1 MNLITNKIFL
11 ILILIFS
18 LFSCKTE
25 FNQNGYELLSDNILT
40 SSSFFAP
47 VYFENKEISDIQ
59 TNNTTHYQLGNFKHS
74 FFGQFSSQ
82 IISQL
87 TIPNNPIFGRFSQDV
102 EDSQSND
109 PFVIQENEKIN
120 EVFLEIPFFVN
131 NEDSDGDGVIDQFDS
146 DPNDIYSDSDLDGVS
161 DFDESLNLTDPLNVD
176 TDSDGISD
184 LDDEDNTVFYS
195 TENSQYRVDSIYG
208 NRLSNLNLKV
218 NELTY
223 YLSNL
228 DPDNNFETS
237 LKYFSSDDF
246 LSKGFYGKTLYDDQ
260 FQLDFNEIRLNYKTD
275 DPKTDDID
283 ETKTIETRLTPRLRI
298 PLDIEFFQS
307 KIIDKEGSRNFSNQ
321 LDFSNYL
328 RGIIVQITDS
338 SDDIYLLLNFSNA
351 LIRINYEFDRYNN
364 NLTDSDLSDDFV
376 YKDYNSFIIETNGIT
391 FNNFKKSTNN
401 NIKDGDKSKIYLKGG
416 LGHIAKI
423 RLFESDLNKNSTLL
437 DSIRNNNWLI
447 NEANLVF
454 YVDQEEILN
463 WDNEELADRI
473 FLFDMDNSSVILDYD
488 IDNSTQSL
496 NNRNKYFYGG
506 ILEYDD
512 NGIPYRY
519 KFRITEYLRELL
531 KNDDFENSDLGLSL
545 TSDIL
550 NKQFCSAILKNDNE
564 KINIPVASVLNP
576 MGTILVGTNPKIEN
590 LEKKLKL
597 EIFYTDF
604 SL

>member
-1 MNLITNKIFL
+1 MNLIINKIFL

-275 DPKTDDID
+275 DQK
-283 ETKTIETRLTPRLRI
+283 LM
-298 PLDIEFFQS
+298 
-307 KIIDKEGSRNFSNQ
+307 
-321 LDFSNYL
+321 
-328 RGIIVQITDS
+328 
-338 SDDIYLLLNFSNA
+338 
-351 LIRINYEFDRYNN
+351 
-364 NLTDSDLSDDFV
+364 
-376 YKDYNSFIIETNGIT
+376 
-391 FNNFKKSTNN
+391 
-401 NIKDGDKSKIYLKGG
+401 
-416 LGHIAKI
+416 
-423 RLFESDLNKNSTLL
+423 
-437 DSIRNNNWLI
+437 
-447 NEANLVF
+447 
-454 YVDQEEILN
+454 IL
-463 WDNEELADRI
+463 
-473 FLFDMDNSSVILDYD
+473 MK
-488 IDNSTQSL
+488 Q
-496 NNRNKYFYGG
+496 K
-506 ILEYDD
+506 
-512 NGIPYRY
+512 
-519 KFRITEYLRELL
+519 LL
-531 KNDDFENSDLGLSL
+531 KLD
-545 TSDIL
+545 
-550 NKQFCSAILKNDNE
+550 
-564 KINIPVASVLNP
+564 
-576 MGTILVGTNPKIEN
+576 
-590 LEKKLKL
+590 
-597 EIFYTDF
+597 
-604 SL
+604 